1 MATAIPVPEKSA
13 VLCPKAHEGA
23 TLISILSEPQPVA
36 GKTAL
41 QAAPTAK
48 HIVFID
54 NLRAIAAMTVLLQ
67 HIADRMIFAKVAGVD
82 IWHGIFVSLFDAGR
96 FGVGVFFIVSG
107 YVVPFSIREPNAV
120 KTFLVGRFFRLYP
133 VYWLSLLGGLA
144 VITLYKGV
152 SIPASHILANAT
164 MLEMAMGIP
173 VLLGPYWTLIIELT
187 FYAACVGLYMSGLLR
202 SSRAAWAALAACLLL
217 SLTLAVVG
225 YITEKYLRAN
235 LLFNISLMFFGLAI
249 RHADERPDGK
259 GEKNVWLG
267 GLLLAASATVV
278 LFTAPDRNN
287 PMFTPQSFL
296 FGYLA
301 AIAMFLFVR
310 ARRPTPSAMLVW
322 LAAIS
327 YPVYLFHEIFL
338 ILLEDRLGHG
348 AGVGMQIV
356 FMASVAAL
364 TLLSAHLAHRWLER
378 PAMELGRRITRRMRG
393 TRKPAPISNAI

>member
-1 MATAIPVPEKSA
+1 MT
-13 VLCPKAHEGA
+13 
-23 TLISILSEPQPVA
+23 ILSEPQPVA
-36 GKTAL
+36 GETAPK
-41 QAAPTAK
+41 AVTAAK

-54 NLRAIAAMTVLLQ
+54 NLRAIAATTVLLQ
-67 HIADRMIFAKVAGVD
+67 HIADRMIFAKVVGVD
-82 IWHGIFVSLFDAGR
+82 IWHATFVSMFDAGR

-133 VYWLSLLGGLA
+133 VYWLSMLGGLA

-152 SIPASHILANAT
+152 PVPLSHVLANAT
-164 MLEMAMGIP
+164 MAEMAMGIP

-187 FYAACVGLYMSGLLR
+187 FYTACVGLYMSGLLR

-217 SLTLAVVG
+217 SLTLAIVG
-225 YITEKYLRAN
+225 YVTEKYLRAN

-249 RHADERPDGK
+249 RHADERADEK
-259 GEKNVWLG
+259 GEKSVWLG
-267 GLLLAASATVV
+267 GLLLAISATVV

-310 ARRPTPSAMLVW
+310 ARRPAPSAILVW

-348 AGVGMQIV
+348 AGIGMQV
-356 FMASVAAL
+356 LFTASVAAL
-364 TLLSAHLAHRWLER
+364 TLLSAHLAHRWLEK
-378 PAMELGRRITRRMRG
+378 PAMDLGRRIAKRIRG
-393 TRKPAPISNAI
+393 TPKPAPISNAI